1 MIAFFCIVLFFW
13 NNTNTPAHDNIK
25 ETIKTSSS
33 TCMLILGNK
42 VSAIPELW
50 SYQGSKRLF
59 QGIRLSQEKLK

>member
-1 MIAFFCIVLFFW
+1 
-13 NNTNTPAHDNIK
+13 
-25 ETIKTSSS
+25 
-33 TCMLILGNK
+33 MLILGNK